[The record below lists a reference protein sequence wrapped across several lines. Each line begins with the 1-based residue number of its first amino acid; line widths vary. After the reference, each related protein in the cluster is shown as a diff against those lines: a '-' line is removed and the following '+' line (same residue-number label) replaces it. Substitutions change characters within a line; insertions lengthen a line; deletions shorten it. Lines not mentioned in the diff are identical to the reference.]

1 MKMKL
6 VAVAGVLALCVSAAL
21 AQHRAD
27 ISSQT
32 VFRAP
37 RPNSAFNPNGRRGLI
52 GLSGVPLGEGHRN
65 RRFSRDSL
73 FYGGGWPYFPPEYDA
88 YGPEPVAAVPQVAPI
103 APIPAT
109 KQEPIP
115 AGALLELQG
124 DRWVKVSSF
133 ATGVVP
139 PETSQGISSSGAAAA
154 PVKELPPAILVYHDG
169 HTEEL
174 SSYSIIGV
182 TIYTK
187 ADYWT
192 SGAWTRKIQIA
203 DLDLPATLKQ
213 NHDRG
218 LAFQLPSGP
227 DEVILRP

>member
-1 MKMKL
+1 MP
-6 VAVAGVLALCVSAAL
+6 AP
-21 AQHRAD
+21 QPTP
-27 ISSQT
+27 IT
-32 VFRAP
+32 V
-37 RPNSAFNPNGRRGLI
+37 I
-52 GLSGVPLGEGHRN
+52 
-65 RRFSRDSL
+65 
-73 FYGGGWPYFPPEYDA
+73 
-88 YGPEPVAAVPQVAPI
+88 
-103 APIPAT
+103 

-115 AGALLELQG
+115 SGALLELQG

-133 ATGVVP
+133 ATGNVSS
-139 PETSQGISSSGAAAA
+139 ETPQTKSIAAVTTA
-154 PVKELPPAILVYHDG
+154 PAKELPPAILVYHDG

-182 TIYTK
+182 TLYTK
-187 ADYWT
+187 SDYWT